1 MGSYVHEVG
10 CEVGQHN
17 PKYKTKSNFTG
28 GLGFVI
34 IIPINLTILLG
45 FEESHAAYLV
55 LRNKYQNEA
64 VAHHTDLAQSHYNHF
79 VYQLPFVLRSKYT
92 IHQAYC

>member
-17 PKYKTKSNFTG
+17 PKYKTRSNFTS

-45 FEESHAAYLV
+45 FGEYHAVYLV
-55 LRNKYQNEA
+55 
-64 VAHHTDLAQSHYNHF
+64 
-79 VYQLPFVLRSKYT
+79 
-92 IHQAYC
+92 